1 VTAGI
6 VAWIEDKNRRV
17 FVTDWTEA
25 RETREQIGEP
35 TPTTPAIIAAA
46 TAITVKGSA
55 EAIIRDIGNMR
66 ATDDDIKPDAP

>member
-1 VTAGI
+1 MTAGI

-17 FVTDWTEA
+17 FVTDWTGA
-25 RETREQIGEP
+25 RETRKRTGEP
-35 TPTTPAIIAAA
+35 TPTTPAIFAAA

-66 ATDDDIKPDAP
+66 ATDDDIKPGAP